1 MLKEITMFEFNDF
14 AQKHNLYNPYQT
26 SNYAIFKTEENFDY
40 EYLGFFENN
49 TLTCATL
56 ILYKNVSFTLKYA
69 YSPRGFLMDYK
80 DITLLKEF
88 STELKKYLKKKRVVF
103 LKIDPL
109 IITKKYNAFDKQLT
123 FIEQLNYK
131 NIFSEL
137 DYRKLK
143 DNLYFEA
150 SLPRFDGIIN
160 LKEFNLKNIQKNTR
174 NKINKA
180 INKGLNFRMAEQK
193 DLPQLYEF
201 IKNKSNKKFKYYNDL
216 YKAYNS
222 DALIDFFLVEID
234 YEAFLEKAKSK
245 YEEETVKNNNLNEEL
260 KINSSNKILNK
271 KMVSDKLLINYKN
284 DILEASSKYS
294 NNELKKVI
302 AGALV
307 IKSGKN
313 VSIICSGYNPRFRH
327 LNANYFLH
335 YSIIEHYKE
344 DYEYLSLN
352 GLTGDFS
359 KENKYYGLNEFK
371 LSFNPIIIEYLGEL
385 DLIINEKAYNNL
397 LTTGKLHNIFDKKD

>member
-1 MLKEITMFEFNDF
+1 
-14 AQKHNLYNPYQT
+14 
-26 SNYAIFKTEENFDY
+26 
-40 EYLGFFENN
+40 
-49 TLTCATL
+49 
-56 ILYKNVSFTLKYA
+56 
-69 YSPRGFLMDYK
+69 
-80 DITLLKEF
+80 
-88 STELKKYLKKKRVVF
+88 
-103 LKIDPL
+103 
-109 IITKKYNAFDKQLT
+109 
-123 FIEQLNYK
+123 
-131 NIFSEL
+131 
-137 DYRKLK
+137 
-143 DNLYFEA
+143 
-150 SLPRFDGIIN
+150 
-160 LKEFNLKNIQKNTR
+160 
-174 NKINKA
+174 
-180 INKGLNFRMAEQK
+180 
-193 DLPQLYEF
+193 
-201 IKNKSNKKFKYYNDL
+201 
-216 YKAYNS
+216 
-222 DALIDFFLVEID
+222 
-234 YEAFLEKAKSK
+234 
-245 YEEETVKNNNLNEEL
+245 
-260 KINSSNKILNK
+260 
-271 KMVSDKLLINYKN
+271 MVSDKLLINYKN

-371 LSFNPIIIEYLGEL
+371 LSFNPLIVEYLGEL